1 MSAPPHVPVEPP
13 WSGWIATTGD
23 ALLILEAAR
32 RGLIPRVTR
41 RLAEVERKSLIA
53 SGAVFVFDEEES
65 GIKRWTDGCFWSPS
79 RILGNFLLY
88 RETEKKG
95 EGHGRR
101 KRKRG
106 QEDDDDDEDEEAE
119 EDAEA
124 DDDEEYKGRTRSGA
138 SLQPLYTSS
147 KALSRPRSS
156 AVSTGE
162 RTLLGSLTNNYKFKA
177 NGLMKKTF
185 SVTLPAGSS
194 AGVGGGGGTQH
205 LVSYYS
211 PADVTAGR
219 LRAPSSLPELA
230 TLEIAEGLLDRD
242 NFRCPP
248 KTEIGADGRRRYRGE
263 ADEVIAA
270 GGAATGDLNLHLGS
284 SALGVV
290 RGKGAGGG
298 KAGNG
303 KGRGRGRGRAGVGVV
318 EVEAKVEADADDDL
332 GLEVGGDTS
341 IARPKS
347 VHRDSGSSTS
357 TGATPKPTQMGS
369 SRGSGTPTPA
379 PATPANHGGTPSP
392 YLPPPPPP
400 PPSLPPRTPTPS
412 ISPTSAF
419 TGSSA
424 STSMSPP
431 QDMAVSSKRPYPDII
446 APPSPPKR
454 ARASTSSGYSA
465 LSVLSAAAEFI
476 APEPASLGGGGMS
489 IARPSTA
496 QYVHGPR
503 PGSAASSSSLAAA
516 ADAYKNTYTQGG
528 PGLRPASVMQLHP
541 RTPPS
546 LPSVPFAAVED
557 ERQPRRATMQM
568 ENPRMMVTA
577 QAQRRGG
584 SGVGLGAGVGV
595 GVGLTGMPSA
605 MGRRTAQ
612 TFGQPGPEQGHYPYP
627 HSYPSP
633 SPQHWFSTGG
643 TWGGQYSG
651 PSSSRDQQSSSSSSH
666 PPPVYPSY
674 ATGAS
679 YGAYDGDDVNL

>member
-106 QEDDDDDEDEEAE
+106 QEDDDDEDEDE

-124 DDDEEYKGRTRSGA
+124 EDDED
-138 SLQPLYTSS
+138 
-147 KALSRPRSS
+147 RPRSS

-284 SALGVV
+284 SVGVV
-290 RGKGAGGG
+290 RGKGGGGGGGG

-332 GLEVGGDTS
+332 GLEVGDGE
-341 IARPKS
+341 S
-347 VHRDSGSSTS
+347 VS
-357 TGATPKPTQMGS
+357 
-369 SRGSGTPTPA
+369 
-379 PATPANHGGTPSP
+379 
-392 YLPPPPPP
+392 
-400 PPSLPPRTPTPS
+400 
-412 ISPTSAF
+412 F
-419 TGSSA
+419 
-424 STSMSPP
+424 
-431 QDMAVSSKRPYPDII
+431 
-446 APPSPPKR
+446 
-454 ARASTSSGYSA
+454 
-465 LSVLSAAAEFI
+465 
-476 APEPASLGGGGMS
+476 
-489 IARPSTA
+489 
-496 QYVHGPR
+496 
-503 PGSAASSSSLAAA
+503 
-516 ADAYKNTYTQGG
+516 
-528 PGLRPASVMQLHP
+528 
-541 RTPPS
+541 
-546 LPSVPFAAVED
+546 
-557 ERQPRRATMQM
+557 
-568 ENPRMMVTA
+568 
-577 QAQRRGG
+577 
-584 SGVGLGAGVGV
+584 
-595 GVGLTGMPSA
+595 
-605 MGRRTAQ
+605 
-612 TFGQPGPEQGHYPYP
+612 
-627 HSYPSP
+627 
-633 SPQHWFSTGG
+633 
-643 TWGGQYSG
+643 
-651 PSSSRDQQSSSSSSH
+651 
-666 PPPVYPSY
+666 
-674 ATGAS
+674 
-679 YGAYDGDDVNL
+679 